1 MVSGESSAIKA
12 AQAQPS
18 LTAVQADCLIGHA
31 GEDLGRQSA
40 ERHIRKMPVKARP
53 ANAQPW
59 HWVVPGSLAQPW
71 PTALSERT
79 VCCENPGRFKC
90 LS

>member
-18 LTAVQADCLIGHA
+18 LTAVQAIVSSVTQVKTSA
-31 GEDLGRQSA
+31 GNLQNAISENASEGAPGQCSALALGSA
-40 ERHIRKMPVKARP
+40 WQPRP
-53 ANAQPW
+53 AMANGAQRANC
-59 HWVVPGSLAQPW
+59 VLR
-71 PTALSERT
+71 E
-79 VCCENPGRFKC
+79 PGRFKC